1 MESYQPAF
9 EGHYVG
15 QRGLISP
22 FKIRDQ
28 LERLVACQSI
38 FGHEYE
44 CGLLL
49 ADMAREEGLTVDIQP
64 VADRRENILI
74 SWGTDSYLSGKHG
87 LLLHGH
93 YDTVPALDM
102 PQAFDVKI
110 RDGLLWGRGS
120 VDQKGGLVA
129 ALAALMAMK
138 RLGRPMKR
146 SLCLAAVVD
155 EESEHRGSYALVESG
170 IQADYA
176 IVTEPTHLHKVEFG
190 CRGSIPLRIRVE
202 GKTAH
207 AGSASQGVNAIQ
219 KALPILEGLFAL
231 DYQPLDLG
239 DLGQV
244 TASLCVSIMEAGTG
258 YNNVPHQ
265 ALIWMD
271 RRTVPGEDKAL
282 VIQEIEAVLDQA
294 RLTDPGLKAHLEV
307 ARPDWSWPPIIER
320 GLNPTLTP
328 ADSPLF
334 ALLEAAAAKSGLDKL
349 DKAFA
354 SCYYDMDFLV
364 NDLGIP
370 SLVYGP
376 GDGRLNHSAAES
388 VSLDHVCQAADI
400 FCHLAEALCL

>member
-1 MESYQPAF
+1 MEDYQPAF
-9 EGHYVG
+9 EGDYVG
-15 QRGLISP
+15 QGGLITP
-22 FKIRDQ
+22 FEIRDY
-28 LERLVACQSI
+28 LERLVSCQSV

-49 ADMAREEGLTVDIQP
+49 ADMAREEGLTVEIQP

-74 SWGTDSYLSGKHG
+74 SWGATSYLSDKHG
-87 LLLHGH
+87 LLFHGH

-102 PQAFDVKI
+102 PDAFQVKV
-110 RDGLLWGRGS
+110 RDGQLWGRGA
-120 VDQKGGLVA
+120 VDQKGGVVA
-129 ALAALMAMK
+129 ALAAVIAMK
-138 RLGRPMKR
+138 RQGRPMKR

-155 EESEHRGSYALVESG
+155 EESEHRGSYVLSQSG
-170 IQADYA
+170 LQADYA

-190 CRGSIPLRIRVE
+190 CRGSIPLRITVE

-207 AGSASQGVNAIQ
+207 AGSATEGINAIQ
-219 KALPILEGLFAL
+219 KALPVLEGLFSL
-231 DYQPLDLG
+231 DFQPLDLG
-239 DLGQV
+239 DLGQA

-271 RRTVPGEDKAL
+271 RRTVPGENKAMVL
-282 VIQEIEAVLDQA
+282 EAIQAVLGEA
-294 RLTDPGLKAHLEV
+294 RLADPSLKARLEL
-307 ARPDWSWPPIIER
+307 ARPDWSWPPIMER
-320 GLNPTLTP
+320 GLNPTLMP

-334 ALLEAAAAKSGLDKL
+334 SFLEEAAAKSGLSKL

-370 SLVYGP
+370 CLVYGP
-376 GDGRLNHSAAES
+376 GDGRLNHSAAEA
-388 VSLDHVCQAADI
+388 VSIDHVCQAADI
-400 FCHLAEALCL
+400 YCHLAESLCL